1 MDITIHYELEG
12 NTLRFPF
19 KTISESGDELH
30 FCCYKDVDDPSS
42 LSDIDIIAFFV
53 LQAAQAAE
61 VLNIERSE
69 LVSITAEEY
78 DAVN

>member
-30 FCCYKDVDDPSS
+30 FCCCKDFDDPSI
-42 LSDIDIIAFFV
+42 LSDIDIIAFFAV
-53 LQAAQAAE
+53 QAEQASK
-61 VLNIERSE
+61 VLNVELSK

-78 DAVN
+78 DAVC